1 MNIFKKIVVLFM
13 LTAFCSTSTAFAID
27 ADAIHLKTEDA
38 FEDNAQ
44 EFSKANSA
52 GGSLSAIERMY
63 NGKENA
69 LSGNIL
75 YQIGYNQFNSASG
88 SNMSATG
95 KYNGNYKLSIG
106 EKINVYT
113 YGDSVDVMAMSGSN
127 LVSPVNKTEVSSNGS
142 LFVQGLGL
150 VRAENRT
157 LQEVENELNN
167 MARSKY
173 RNMRVK
179 LTIASGSEFSVFVY
193 GEVQRPG
200 KVYIGNNSSVLDA
213 LSAAGGVKKTG
224 TLRRITFNGKSESFD
239 LYKALFLGNDGGII
253 LKPND
258 KIFVDKIGDTVAI
271 KNGVTIPGIYE
282 IKKNETVN
290 DIVKYAGGFLAT
302 TQTDNVVMVG
312 FDADSKQKVARNL
325 SWADAVKTKLENG
338 DTVEFS
344 ELYNN
349 AENIVT
355 IQGNIKHPTSYA
367 YKDGMRLSDILKSED
382 ELLEETFIYQAVI
395 RRVSGPDNTVE
406 TIPVFLKEFF
416 AGMNDPVLQPR
427 DVITVYKSTNS
438 SFVDV
443 YGCINTPKHLT
454 YTSGM
459 TLNDVM
465 SDIKFMESEVTN
477 TTVDGIQQSSEDGKM
492 QLNVSTE
499 NKNKLIPTENVAV
512 EIISPSGAT
521 TVYYMYDI
529 MINSDRIKSIHL
541 SPETKVF
548 FRTLRSNE
556 IMKNVKISGFV
567 KQPGVYTFVKGQK
580 LKDII
585 EMAGGLDDEADLRGI
600 VFKRTNLKYKQVN
613 IATQNN
619 ERDINLLVGRLA
631 SGYKQDGSDQQ
642 QKMDMISRIKS
653 EEGKLTQRYNGQIA
667 LNIKSNDLNKI
678 SDFDNIE
685 VQDGDDIY
693 IPRVSNYVSIIG
705 EVYNEQ
711 SFMYRKG
718 ANVRH
723 YIKEVGGYTPNANK
737 FRIYKVAVNGKAEK
751 VGMASKVNAGDTI
764 IVPRKIAGNDWL
776 SPICQ
781 TLQSLASVFLL
792 AFAVHKW

>member
-1 MNIFKKIVVLFM
+1 MDMFKKIVIMFM
-13 LTAFCSTSTAFAID
+13 LTAFCTTSTAFAID
-27 ADAIHLKTEDA
+27 SDAIQFKKEDA
-38 FEDNAQ
+38 FEDNYQ
-44 EFSKANSA
+44 NLNNANSV
-52 GGSLSAIERMY
+52 SQPLSAIEKIY
-63 NGKENA
+63 NGKESA
-69 LSGNIL
+69 VSGNIL
-75 YQIGYNQFNSASG
+75 RQVGYNQFSSISG
-88 SNMSATG
+88 STATATG
-95 KYNGNYKLSIG
+95 KYSGNYKLSIG
-106 EKINVYT
+106 EKVNIYT
-113 YGDSVDVMAMSGSN
+113 YGDSVDVLAMSGSN
-127 LVSPVNKTEVSSNGS
+127 LVSPVNKAEISSNGS
-142 LFVQGLGL
+142 LFVQGIGL

-157 LQEVENELNN
+157 LQEVENDLNS

-193 GEVQRPG
+193 GEVNRPG

-224 TLRRITFNGKSESFD
+224 TLRKITFNGKTESYD
-239 LYKALFLGNDGGII
+239 LYKAIFLGNDGGII

-282 IKKNETVN
+282 IKANETVN
-290 DIVKYAGGFLAT
+290 DIVKYAGGLLAT
-302 TQTDNVVMVG
+302 TQTEDVIMVG
-312 FDADSKQKVARNL
+312 FDKTSKQKVAKNVA
-325 SWADAVKTKLENG
+325 WKDAINTKLANG
-338 DTVEFS
+338 DTIEFS

-355 IQGNIKHPTSYA
+355 IQGNIKHPASYA

-427 DVITVYKSTNS
+427 DVISIYKSTNS
-438 SFVDV
+438 QFVDV
-443 YGCINTPKHLT
+443 YGCINNPKHLT
-454 YTSGM
+454 YTAGM

-465 SDIKFMESEVTN
+465 SDIKFLESEVT
-477 TTVDGIQQSSEDGKM
+477 TVAVDGVQSAKDDGNF
-492 QLNVSTE
+492 QLAVSTE
-499 NKNKLIPTENVAV
+499 NSNKLIPTENVAV
-512 EIISPSGAT
+512 EIISPSGNT
-521 TVYYMYDI
+521 QVYYMYDI
-529 MINSDRIKSIHL
+529 MINSDRIKSISL
-541 SPETKVF
+541 SPEDKVF
-548 FRTLRSNE
+548 FRTLRNNE
-556 IMKNVKISGFV
+556 VMKNVKISGFV

-580 LKDII
+580 LKDMI

-600 VFKRTNLKYKQVN
+600 VFKRTNLKNKQVK
-613 IATQNN
+613 IAQQNN

-631 SGYKQDGSDQQ
+631 SGYKQDGKDQQ
-642 QKMDMISRIKS
+642 TKMDMISRIQN
-653 EEGKLTQRYNGQIA
+653 EEGKLTNRYSGQIA
-667 LNIKSNDLNKI
+667 LSIQSNDLNKI
-678 SDFDNIE
+678 SKFDNIE

-693 IPRVSNYVSIIG
+693 IPRMSNYVSVIG

-718 ANVRH
+718 ANVKH
-723 YIKEVGGYTPNANK
+723 YIKEVGGYTPNANR
-737 FRIYKVAVNGKAEK
+737 FRLYKVAVNGKAEK
-751 VGMASKVNAGDTI
+751 IHMSTKVNAGDTI

-776 SPICQ
+776 TPICQ
-781 TLQSLASVFLL
+781 TLQSFASIFML